1 MIPLTALTHAAG
13 SRQRERGELPQ
24 QPSGALRGITASP
37 QAGGAQTEHQSCA
50 GHSLA
55 QVTLS
60 SRPLLVCF
68 PRPWQLLLCSSC
80 AAEGT
85 HRRCSYLSNRVNS
98 WECNSCAG
106 VGTGKMQPVVLP

>member
-1 MIPLTALTHAAG
+1 MTSAG
-13 SRQRERGELPQ
+13 
-24 QPSGALRGITASP
+24 LRAS
-37 QAGGAQTEHQSCA
+37 AGDLSLNTGWGTRAEHRRCV
-50 GHSLA
+50 GRCLA
-55 QVTLS
+55 WLTLS
-60 SRPLLVCF
+60 SQPQPFCF

>member
-1 MIPLTALTHAAG
+1 MPATAITHTAG
-13 SRQRERGELPQ
+13 SRQRKRGELP
-24 QPSGALRGITASP
+24 LCGITASA
-37 QAGGAQTEHQSCA
+37 QAGGAQTEHQNCA

-80 AAEGT
+80 TARGT
-85 HRRCSYLSNRVNS
+85 HRRCSFLSQGTARSEERRVGK
-98 WECNSCAG
+98 ECRSRWS
-106 VGTGKMQPVVLP
+106 PYH